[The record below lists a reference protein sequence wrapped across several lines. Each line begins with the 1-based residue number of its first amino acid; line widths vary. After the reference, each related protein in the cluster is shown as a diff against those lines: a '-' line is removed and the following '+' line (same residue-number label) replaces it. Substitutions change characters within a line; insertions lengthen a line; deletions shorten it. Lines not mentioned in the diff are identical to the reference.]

1 MRKYISPTL
10 FALLLAALPAYAQFE
25 GVLEMKIVQRTALNN

>member
-1 MRKYISPTL
+1 MGQNISPAR
-10 FALLLAALPAYAQFE
+10 FALLLAALPAYGQFE